1 MSSQPIDWTKV
12 PHTELVSDLEVMVKV
27 AEAKA
32 GKKQW
37 REEEVEVEAE
47 AEVEAEHRRQKEAQK
62 AEEAWKAEEAQ
73 WVEEERWAEIV

>member
-12 PHTELVSDLEVMVKV
+12 PRTELVSDLEVMVKV

-37 REEEVEVEAE
+37 REVEVEVEVE
-47 AEVEAEHRRQKEAQK
+47 AEVEAEH
-62 AEEAWKAEEAQ
+62 
-73 WVEEERWAEIV
+73 